1 MNELELQKSIMQH
14 MDIRFDQIEKL
25 MTLSLINDISPQYA
39 NDLCENLP
47 DDVKKVLRKRG
58 FFITKTEIFSDC
70 IAAYLK
76 SNKKV
81 GIREF
86 RELKKGL
93 PINEK
98 KLIFVFEI
106 EGVTPVQKKKFID
119 EKISYYIKGKE
130 LFIIK

>member
-1 MNELELQKSIMQH
+1 M
-14 MDIRFDQIEKL
+14 
-25 MTLSLINDISPQYA
+25 
-39 NDLCENLP
+39 
-47 DDVKKVLRKRG
+47 
-58 FFITKTEIFSDC
+58 
-70 IAAYLK
+70 
-76 SNKKV
+76 

>member
-1 MNELELQKSIMQH
+1 M
-14 MDIRFDQIEKL
+14 
-25 MTLSLINDISPQYA
+25 
-39 NDLCENLP
+39 
-47 DDVKKVLRKRG
+47 
-58 FFITKTEIFSDC
+58 
-70 IAAYLK
+70 K